1 VTAASRG
8 GIALNEHLEH
18 LNDFDALITD
28 VRMPGIDGDE
38 LVRLFRK
45 ERRNLP
51 VIYISGH
58 SFRSI
63 EENHNPAQPTFFLQ
77 KPFSTD
83 ELSRSLEKLLQM
95 KS

>member
-1 VTAASRG
+1 MSAYIGSEEYIDR
-8 GIALNEHLEH
+8 LDE
-18 LNDFDALITD
+18 FDALVTD

-45 ERRNLP
+45 ERKDLP
-51 VIYISGH
+51 VIFISGH

-63 EENHNPAQPTFFLQ
+63 EESHDPAQPTFFLQ

-83 ELSRSLEKLLQM
+83 ELSLSLDKLFQM